1 MNSIAQSQGD
11 QKSLIVKIATGVAL
25 LFGLLTIFAG
35 GSVIMDLFGMRAK
48 EGEYVLFV
56 VWASFLSGILY
67 VFASYGFFKNKMWT
81 KTILQFSIYI
91 LIAAFVV
98 LIVWILQKEPYEP
111 AIIVKLLFRIAL
123 SVGLYWAA
131 RRMTSR

>member
-1 MNSIAQSQGD
+1 MNSIAQSQVG

-48 EGEYVLFV
+48 EGNYVLFV
-56 VWASFLSGILY
+56 VWASFITGILY

-91 LIAAFVV
+91 LIAGFVV
-98 LIVWILQKEPYEP
+98 LIVWIFQKEPYEP

-123 SVGLYWAA
+123 SVGLYYAA
-131 RRMTSR
+131 RQIKSR

>member
-1 MNSIAQSQGD
+1 MNSLAQSHGG

-35 GSVIMDLFGMRAK
+35 GSVILDLFGMRAK
-48 EGEYVLFV
+48 EGDYVLFV
-56 VWASFLSGILY
+56 VWASFISGILY

-91 LIAAFVV
+91 LIAGFVV

-131 RRMTSR
+131 RQIKAR